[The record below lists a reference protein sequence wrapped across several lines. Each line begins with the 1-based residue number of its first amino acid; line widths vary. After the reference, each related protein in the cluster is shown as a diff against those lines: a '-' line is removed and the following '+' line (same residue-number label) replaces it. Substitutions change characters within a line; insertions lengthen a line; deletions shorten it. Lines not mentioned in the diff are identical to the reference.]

1 MFLKEFETHKE
12 KFEKIQTYL
21 RENYKFEIAQ
31 DKMTASKADRLIE
44 RAETKLNSID
54 QFANPKEYS
63 KLKLI
68 SEGLKVWKLT
78 EQEATNN
85 MEEARV
91 ILAAEEISTKLQG
104 IVEDVAELQV
114 QKLIPIIDAMKEEIG
129 PNEAARF
136 NEVVDSSLGELLSV
150 AKTTKDKISTAIIR
164 ASGGETDMASGM
176 DNMGEPAGM
185 GEPSGMGELGDGFDG
200 DDAVAGNIGPEGRE
214 MKGESLDFEDTLLS
228 LKETAKDGKIA
239 KKDFDRIVGK
249 K

>member
-44 RAETKLNSID
+44 RAETKLSSID
-54 QFANPKEYS
+54 QFTNPKEYS

-68 SEGLKVWKLT
+68 SEGLKVWKLN
-78 EQEATNN
+78 EQESTNN

-136 NEVVDSSLGELLSV
+136 NEVVDSALGELLSV
-150 AKTTKDKISTAIIR
+150 AKNAKDKISTAITR
-164 ASGGETDMASGM
+164 ASSGETDMAS
-176 DNMGEPAGM
+176 DMGDM
-185 GEPSGMGELGDGFDG
+185 GEPSDMGGDMGDLGDGFDG

-214 MKGESLDFEDTLLS
+214 MKGESVDFEDALLS

-239 KKDFDRIVGK
+239 KKDFDRIIGK